1 MKQVDLLSYNWI
13 VFLITLFGTMFLV
26 GELLVNMRGLLGL
39 MGLGFITIY
48 FSSYLTFEMFVM
60 MMVVYL
66 FGLVLIIID
75 GKVVNDGTLATI
87 GGAAMI
93 IAVSLSA
100 PNWIAGMYSVIGVL
114 LGGAASLLFL
124 KVFKRREMWTKI
136 TLVDQLS
143 TEMGYNSMKES
154 YSGLVGLTGKAL
166 TDMRPS
172 GTIKVDGEDYSALS
186 NGKWIYK
193 DEQVKVMAVDGTKI
207 LVKKLNEE

>member
-1 MKQVDLLSYNWI
+1 MDLLSYNW
-13 VFLITLFGTMFLV
+13 VVLLITLFGTMFLI

-39 MGLGFITIY
+39 LGLGFITIY
-48 FSSYLTFEMFVM
+48 FSSYLTFDMFVM

-66 FGLVLIIID
+66 FGLILIIID

-87 GGAAMI
+87 GVAVMI
-93 IAVSLSA
+93 IAVSLTA

-114 LGGAASLLFL
+114 IGGAASLLFL
-124 KVFKRREMWTKI
+124 KVFKRRDMWTKI

-143 TEMGYNSMKES
+143 AEMGYNSMKES
-154 YSGLVGLTGKAL
+154 YAGLVGLTGKAL

-172 GTIKVDGEDYSALS
+172 GTIKIGEEEYSALS

-193 DEQVKVMAVDGTKI
+193 NEQVKVMAVDGTKI
-207 LVKKLNEE
+207 LVKKHN

>member
-1 MKQVDLLSYNWI
+1 MDLLSYNWI
-13 VFLITLFGTMFLV
+13 VLLITLFGTMFLI

-39 MGLGFITIY
+39 LGLGFITIY
-48 FSSYLTFEMFVM
+48 FSSYLTFDMFVL

-87 GGAAMI
+87 GVAAMI
-93 IAVSLSA
+93 IAVSLTA

-114 LGGAASLLFL
+114 IGGAASLLFL
-124 KVFKRREMWTKI
+124 KVFKRRDMWTKI

-143 TEMGYNSMKES
+143 AEMGYNSMKES
-154 YSGLVGLTGKAL
+154 YAGLVGLTGKAL

-172 GTIKVDGEDYSALS
+172 GTIKIGEEEYSALS

-193 DEQVKVMAVDGTKI
+193 NEQVKVMAVDGTKI
-207 LVKKLNEE
+207 LVKKHNE

>member
-1 MKQVDLLSYNWI
+1 MDLLSYNWI